1 VNSVCVGRTV
11 LKKDNAYLNEFLPVL
26 YSNGRT
32 TNPVLALAASYF
44 KEYFA
49 EGSAERKQ
57 MEYAEYQYIV
67 ATAVEVREA
76 IMRGD
81 VGAST
86 AVAAAL
92 LLHEAT
98 LNPSLHPCC
107 WTKYLYPMLDPAGAD
122 VEANLAMAST
132 AILARTFLPLN
143 GKRAFQLFDY
153 SWIVSGKIEQLTK
166 VNSNLGLTRLML
178 YFIYSVMEEAKKHP
192 NERNAEQ
199 LLRQINESP
208 QWLDQTEGDMPRL
221 IALKTAETYRL
232 ATRLFCLTM
241 LCEYDL
247 LLHSPNYLLKTLR
260 LMVQATPQRILPL
273 SNLAPHFSLSF
284 MDYGWNGS
292 VAFIRLGVL

>member
-57 MEYAEYQYIV
+57 MEYAECQYIV

-76 IMRGD
+76 IMKGD
-81 VGAST
+81 VGPST

-132 AILARTFLPLN
+132 AILAMTFLPLN

-153 SWIVSGKIEQLTK
+153 SWIVSGEMEQLTK
-166 VNSNLGLTRLML
+166 VNSNLGLSRLML
-178 YFIYSVMEEAKKHP
+178 YFIYSVMQEAKKHP
-192 NERNAEQ
+192 SKRNAER
-199 LLRQINESP
+199 LLRQIDECP
-208 QWLDQTEGDMPRL
+208 QWADQTEGEVPILVLR
-221 IALKTAETYRL
+221 KTGQTYRL
-232 ATRLFCLTM
+232 ATRLFCLCM

-247 LLHSPNYLLKTLR
+247 PPPRPN
-260 LMVQATPQRILPL
+260 
-273 SNLAPHFSLSF
+273 F
-284 MDYGWNGS
+284 
-292 VAFIRLGVL
+292 